1 MKNNFDVRLG
11 QALRKA
17 RIRKRLRQPYIA
29 ELMNVSK
36 MTISHWE
43 TGKRSMTAENL
54 SRYCKI
60 LGVTVQ
66 QIFDEMEDGDE

>member
-11 QALRKA
+11 RALRKA
-17 RIRKRLRQPYIA
+17 RIRKKLRQPYIA

-43 TGKRSMTAENL
+43 TGNRSMTAENL